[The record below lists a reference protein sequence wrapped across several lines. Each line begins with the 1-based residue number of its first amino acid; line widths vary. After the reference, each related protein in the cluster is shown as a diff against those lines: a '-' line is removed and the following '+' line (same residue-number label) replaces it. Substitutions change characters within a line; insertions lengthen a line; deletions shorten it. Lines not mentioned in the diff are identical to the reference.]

1 MKYYKNITKKLQLY
15 YNICY
20 NIDIL
25 KREGEKMELMTIV
38 YILIFIIVAL
48 IAYGVMQLRLAG
60 MKVKDFWSF
69 IEANQMLDKLYAF
82 SKRYD
87 KMSTQE
93 QIIFLMEAEKVFN
106 AFDKVPKMIWE
117 EEYEKYIDVLNT
129 YKDIKV
135 LRWTSN

>member
-1 MKYYKNITKKLQLY
+1 
-15 YNICY
+15 
-20 NIDIL
+20 
-25 KREGEKMELMTIV
+25 MELMTII
-38 YILIFIIVAL
+38 YILIFVIVAL
-48 IAYGVMQLRLAG
+48 IVYGVMQLRLAG

-82 SKRYD
+82 SKRYE

-93 QIIFLMEAEKVFN
+93 QIIFLMEAEKVFD

-117 EEYEKYIDVLNT
+117 EEYEKYTDVLNT